1 MKHFNKIP
9 QFLVLIFL
17 VFVTTSSTLYFKKKN
32 FDYGTIKDNK
42 YTNSFFGFEM
52 DIPEDWNVQS
62 KEQTEHLM
70 KVGKKMVAG
79 DDKNLKAAISASEVN
94 SANLLMVFK
103 HEMGAPVDYNPN
115 FMVVAE
121 NLKNAPGVKNGADYL
136 FQCRK
141 LLEISQ
147 VKYDTIDSEFKQLI
161 INGQEFHVMN
171 AAMSFMGMNIK
182 QQYITTV
189 KEGFALSCI
198 VSYTTE
204 NQKEELDE
212 VINSIQFLK

>member
-1 MKHFNKIP
+1 MKTINKP
-9 QFLVLIFL
+9 QLFLVLILL
-17 VFVTTSSTLYFKKKN
+17 VFVTTSSTMYFKKKS
-32 FDYGTIKDNK
+32 FDYGSIKDNK

-52 DIPEDWNVQS
+52 NIPEDWIVQS
-62 KEQTEHLM
+62 KEQTENLM
-70 KVGKKMVAG
+70 KAGKEMVAG
-79 DDKNLKAAISASEVN
+79 DDKNLKAVISASEVN
-94 SANLLMVFK
+94 SANLLTVFK
-103 HEMGAPVDYNPN
+103 HEIGAPIDYNPN

-141 LLEISQ
+141 LLEMSQ
-147 VKYDTIDSEFKQLI
+147 VKYDTIDSEFKQMM

-171 AAMSFMGMNIK
+171 ASMSFMNLNIK
-182 QQYITTV
+182 QQYISTV

-198 VSYTTE
+198 VSYTKE

-212 VINSIQFLK
+212 VINSIQFQN